1 MTLEQG
7 CPSRPTLSQCRPLPT
22 IRHMAGHWFRCE
34 VMMVAGK
41 TTGIRSLA
49 KIMSC
54 TSEAGVV
61 LCQSPARQ
69 HQNQELGAS
78 NAILKPLVIVQC
90 RCGHVVVP
98 QPQVSVGVDQPI
110 GPELQPTV
118 LVFHLLQRL
127 SVCIVRDGKSCQS
140 ERIFDPFKVGL
151 DPELAE
157 WKAPSDGVFDSAL
170 CRLHPEGGGQCGSG
184 EIC

>member
-7 CPSRPTLSQCRPLPT
+7 CPSTPTLSQCRPLPT

-78 NAILKPLVIVQC
+78 NAILKPLVIVQR

-98 QPQVSVGVDQPI
+98 QPHLRLASISQSVQSCS
-110 GPELQPTV
+110 
-118 LVFHLLQRL
+118 RL
-127 SVCIVRDGKSCQS
+127 FWFSSCCNACRSASFVTERAASLS
-140 ERIFDPFKVGL
+140 ESSIRFKVGL

-157 WKAPSDGVFDSAL
+157 RKAPPDGVFDSCAL
-170 CRLHPEGGGQCGSG
+170 S
-184 EIC
+184 IAS